1 MAALCTH
8 RSSSDTSRSRLQDEI
23 RTRRRP
29 APQTEEES
37 VAGTRMRGR
46 SPPRAAEPRPP
57 RAPRPRPRPP
67 RLSGRAERAREEGG
81 WAWRLGPTSAA
92 SHWARVRG
100 RPPAALPLDRACERR
115 APLGR
120 ADLGTKFKDF
130 KSTSWRLLEDKS
142 SEKLA
147 ARSLS
152 VAAAPSPEVDPFL
165 APGMSRRP
173 CSCSLRPLSGSCR
186 CSYGAPTAAGRPCP
200 SDGG

>member
-1 MAALCTH
+1 MVGALH
-8 RSSSDTSRSRLQDEI
+8 VRPSRGL
-23 RTRRRP
+23 P
-29 APQTEEES
+29 AL
-37 VAGTRMRGR
+37 RG
-46 SPPRAAEPRPP
+46 PA
-57 RAPRPRPRPP
+57 RPRPRPP
-67 RLSGRAERAREEGG
+67 HLSGREVLEREEGG
-81 WAWRLGPTSAA
+81 WAWRLGPASAA

-100 RPPAALPLDRACERR
+100 RPPAALPLDRACELR

-147 ARSLS
+147 ACSPP
-152 VAAAPSPEVDPFL
+152 AAAALSPEADSSL
-165 APGMSRRP
+165 TPGMSRRP

-186 CSYGAPTAAGRPCP
+186 CSYGTLTAAGRPCP